1 MIDAGSLNI
10 VNGIFIEQ
18 GNFGKHFESNLTMLL
33 LLASS
38 KIGKIIKSV
47 EDVPK
52 DILNYDFRI
61 S

>member
-1 MIDAGSLNI
+1 
-10 VNGIFIEQ
+10 
-18 GNFGKHFESNLTMLL
+18 MLL